1 MVLIYHPLLRIS
13 GSASGCFYETA
24 QSMSTQ
30 GRQLFG
36 TDGIRGVA
44 GEFPLTQDSTY
55 LIGRALGHDLIRG
68 TPKAKAVMGQDT
80 RESSGWI
87 ADRVA
92 AGLASVGVDV
102 HSAGVITTPGV
113 AYLARSRGFA
123 AGVVISASHNSWTD
137 NGIKVFSGDG
147 FKLTDA
153 RELAIEKEI
162 FALLAKPSAMD
173 DTALRI
179 AGPSLPGEAALRR
192 AYIES
197 LAGSVAA
204 DLSGLRVLVDCAN
217 GAATAEAPE
226 LFREPRIQATFTHV
240 TPDGKNINEGCGALH
255 PETLGEMVAASGG
268 KFDLGVTFDGDADRA
283 LFCDGAGRVVN
294 GDGVLLLVAR
304 DLQSRGKLTGSTVV
318 ATTMSNMGVEIA
330 LKKSGIRM
338 LRANVGDKYVLE
350 EMLKTGATLGG
361 EQSGHII
368 FRDGD
373 ATTGDGLLT
382 ALRVMDVIVRSRRTL
397 AELLSDLKV
406 FPQKIQNVRVREKIP
421 FVQVPEVQ
429 RAIDA
434 AEREL
439 DGNGRVV
446 VRYSGTEALARVMVE
461 AESEEKMRA
470 LTAGIAGEIQKALGV

>member
-1 MVLIYHPLLRIS
+1 
-13 GSASGCFYETA
+13 
-24 QSMSTQ
+24 
-30 GRQLFG
+30 
-36 TDGIRGVA
+36 
-44 GEFPLTQDSTY
+44 
-55 LIGRALGHDLIRG
+55 
-68 TPKAKAVMGQDT
+68 
-80 RESSGWI
+80 
-87 ADRVA
+87 
-92 AGLASVGVDV
+92 
-102 HSAGVITTPGV
+102 V

-123 AGVVISASHNSWTD
+123 AGVVISASHNPWTD

-147 FKLTDA
+147 FKLTDE

-162 FALLAKPSAMD
+162 FALLQKPGAAD
-173 DTALRI
+173 DTALKI
-179 AGPSLPGEAALRR
+179 ARPSLPGETGLRK

-197 LAGSVAA
+197 LAGSVAS
-204 DLSGLRVLVDCAN
+204 DLSGLRVLVDCSN

-226 LFREPRIQATFTHV
+226 LFGSLRVQATFIHV

-255 PETLGEMVAASGG
+255 PETLGRAVAEAGG

-294 GDGVLLLVAR
+294 GDGVLLLTAR
-304 DLQSRGKLTGSTVV
+304 DLQARGKLSGSTVV

-338 LRANVGDKYVLE
+338 VRANVGDKYVLE

-382 ALRVMDVIVRSRRTL
+382 ALRVMDVIVRSGRSL
-397 AELLSDLKV
+397 AELVSDLKV

-421 FVQVPEVQ
+421 FAHVPEVQ
-429 RAIDA
+429 RAIEA

-461 AESEEKMRA
+461 AESEEKMQA
-470 LTAGIAGEIQKALGV
+470 LTAEIAEAIQKTLGA

>member
-1 MVLIYHPLLRIS
+1 MS
-13 GSASGCFYETA
+13 N
-24 QSMSTQ
+24 QS
-30 GRQLFG
+30 RQLFG

-44 GEFPLTQDSTY
+44 GEFPLTAASTY
-55 LIGRALGHDLIRG
+55 LIGRALGHDLLRA
-68 TPKAKAVMGQDT
+68 TPRARAVMGQDT
-80 RESSGWI
+80 RESSAWI

-92 AGLASVGVDV
+92 AGLAAVGVGV

-123 AGVVISASHNSWTD
+123 AGVVISASHNPWTD

-147 FKLTDA
+147 FKLTDE

-162 FALLAKPSAMD
+162 FALIGNASAAD
-173 DTALRI
+173 DTALKI
-179 AGPSLPGEAALRR
+179 AGPSLPGEAALRK
-192 AYIES
+192 AYIDS
-197 LAGSVAA
+197 LAGSVAS

-226 LFREPRIQATFTHV
+226 LFRELRVQATFTCV
-240 TPDGKNINEGCGALH
+240 APDGKNINDGCGALH
-255 PETLGEMVAASGG
+255 PETLGKAVAASGG

-294 GDGVLLLVAR
+294 GDGVLLLTAR
-304 DLQSRGKLTGSTVV
+304 DLQARGKLAGSTVV

-330 LKKSGIRM
+330 LKKEGIRM

-382 ALRVMDVIVRSRRTL
+382 ALRVMDVIVRSGKSL
-397 AELLSDLKV
+397 AELVSDLKV
-406 FPQKIQNVRVREKIP
+406 FPQKIQNVRVREKVP
-421 FVQVPEVQ
+421 FAQVPEVRQ
-429 RAIDA
+429 AIEA
-434 AEREL
+434 AQREL

>member
-1 MVLIYHPLLRIS
+1 
-13 GSASGCFYETA
+13 
-24 QSMSTQ
+24 MSNQT
-30 GRQLFG
+30 RQLFG

-44 GEFPLTQDSTY
+44 GEFPLTMESTY
-55 LIGRALGHDLIRG
+55 LIGRALGHDLMRG
-68 TPKAKAVMGQDT
+68 AGTAQAVMGQDT
-80 RESSGWI
+80 RESSAWI

-92 AGLASVGVDV
+92 AGMAAVGVKV
-102 HSAGVITTPGV
+102 QSAGVITTPGV

-123 AGVVISASHNSWTD
+123 AGVVISASHNPWTD

-162 FALLAKPSAMD
+162 FALLQRPGAAD
-173 DTALRI
+173 DTAMRI
-179 AGPSLPGEAALRR
+179 AGPSLPGEATLRK
-192 AYIES
+192 AYIQS
-197 LAGSVAA
+197 LEESVASE
-204 DLSGLRVLVDCAN
+204 LSGLRVLVDCAN

-226 LFREPRIQATFTHV
+226 LFRSLRIQATFTHV
-240 TPDGKNINEGCGALH
+240 TPDGRNINDGCGALH
-255 PETLGEMVAASGG
+255 PETLGKTVAESGG

-294 GDGVLLLVAR
+294 GDGVLLLTAR
-304 DLQSRGKLTGSTVV
+304 DLQAQGKLNGSTVV

-330 LKKSGIRM
+330 LKRSGIGM

-361 EQSGHII
+361 EQSGHVI
-368 FRDGD
+368 FRDTD

-382 ALRVMDVIVRSRRTL
+382 ALRVMDVIVRSRKPL
-397 AELLSDLKV
+397 AELVSDLKV

-421 FVQVPEVQ
+421 FAQVPEVQ
-429 RAIDA
+429 RAIEA

-461 AESEEKMRA
+461 AESEEKMKA
-470 LTAGIAGEIQKALGV
+470 LTAGIAEEIQKALGV